1 MLGSC
6 SQVPELICTPKAF
19 GFPTEIPGVVPKA
32 ENGAGSEEPVV
43 GKAGGRQRPGPPRA
57 PGGRGG
63 SAGRRGCRPQPPASN
78 QASCLM
84 FKMKTKSAIYFCSSK
99 CGTRIV

>member
-63 SAGRRGCRPQPPASN
+63 SAGRRGSTTASGLKPSILPHVQNEN
-78 QASCLM
+78 QECDLLLLQ
-84 FKMKTKSAIYFCSSK
+84 
-99 CGTRIV
+99 